1 MARATAA
8 GWGRNPAS
16 AAEGIIPGIRARNCI
31 TSTISYLHRQRT
43 VPGRPRAEQL
53 PGPPAA
59 GAENRDEPWRPL
71 GAPKL
76 ISKPGTAFVT
86 TLPIF
91 IPALKPKR
99 EHPKNARNLW
109 APHPG
114 RGHRASSTLE
124 DPRARRGLC

>member
-8 GWGRNPAS
+8 GRGRNPAS

-76 ISKPGTAFVT
+76 ISKPGTAFVRPFGVDPSVT
-86 TLPIF
+86 VYPPPYFSRIS
-91 IPALKPKR
+91 
-99 EHPKNARNLW
+99 
-109 APHPG
+109 
-114 RGHRASSTLE
+114 RGNNY
-124 DPRARRGLC
+124 